1 MEDKILIKSDD
12 ELVDLVRKISETKQE
27 RVVLKFPEE
36 SDLLISPINFKVLLK
51 VADKLNKILVAQIL
65 HSQTGV
71 ANAEIVGMVT
81 TTDSNIDEDLW
92 LFALAQT
99 DERKNRQKD
108 ALKGVVKKEDKA
120 PKTEEITPAQVEDK
134 QEGLKAEPKT
144 EQEEELQEK
153 EIDIESL
160 IEGEGFEKKTG
171 EIGTKSIEQS
181 EFQKRVD
188 QTLQGLKPVNNKLIE
203 AEGFEI
209 ALDDDIENFVSPV
222 EKFEDFEIKEE
233 EVKQEAE
240 KKTEEIPAKQRE
252 IKVKMDEL
260 KEIPAVQDRTS
271 QEDDVYS
278 SFISKDFKSAPNIRD
293 FRRKPKITVPKINFA
308 SLKVKINQ
316 LKASGFKGGS
326 KKMLPIVGGFLIIT
340 AILFYFVYTIA
351 SQAVVTVYYK
361 STTLSIDKTFTGKL
375 NSAFDLS
382 AGTVAVVSHEVSK
395 ESSESTLVTGTGERG
410 KKATGSVTLR
420 CYKDGAVNL
429 TAGTKIKT
437 ADNKEFKIASAQNLT
452 CPTTLSGVVIEALNF
467 GSDYNIQS
475 GTVFSVEGYPSTDLV
490 AQNSTAFTGGTK
502 ETYKMVAKEDI
513 DNIVKGLQEPMD
525 IEALEELQNWG
536 ASEGWVMIPKTVVN
550 KLDGDPAPDAPVGT
564 ETDIVNVVVKTKHSA
579 YYYNKKDLD
588 NAVGQII
595 EQEKGEELLNAQA
608 DQGNTTVSYELTKED
623 RNAIEVKMI
632 IASVLKPEI
641 DKDKIIADLTGL
653 SWKDGVEYLDDL
665 DFHAKDPELSF
676 SPEWVPKFLWK
687 FPKGHNK
694 IILHVRE
701 IE

>member
-293 FRRKPKITVPKINFA
+293 FRRKPKITIPKLNFA
-308 SLKVKINQ
+308 SIKVKINQ

-326 KKMLPIVGGFLIIT
+326 KKMLPIVGGFLVIT
-340 AILFYFVYTIA
+340 AILFYFIYTIA

-475 GTVFSVEGYPSTDLV
+475 GTVFSVEGYPSADLV

-653 SWKDGVEYLDDL
+653 GWKDGVEYLDDL

>member
-108 ALKGVVKKEDKA
+108 ALKGVIKKEDKA

-134 QEGLKAEPKT
+134 QEELKAEPKT
-144 EQEEELQEK
+144 EQEEKLQEK

-209 ALDDDIENFVSPV
+209 ALDDDIENFIPPI

-233 EVKQEAE
+233 EVKQEPE

-260 KEIPAVQDRTS
+260 KEIPAVQDRNS
-271 QEDDVYS
+271 QEEDVYS

-293 FRRKPKITVPKINFA
+293 FRRKPKITIPKLNFA

-326 KKMLPIVGGFLIIT
+326 KRILPIAGGFLVIT
-340 AILFYFVYTIA
+340 AILFYFIYTIA

-623 RNAIEVKMI
+623 RTAIEVKMT

-653 SWKDGVEYLDDL
+653 GWKDGVEYLDDL